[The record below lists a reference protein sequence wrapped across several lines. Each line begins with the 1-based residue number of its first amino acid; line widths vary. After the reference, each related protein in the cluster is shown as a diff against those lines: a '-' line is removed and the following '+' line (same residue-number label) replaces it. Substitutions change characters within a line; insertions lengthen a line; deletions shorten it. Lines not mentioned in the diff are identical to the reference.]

1 MSYKILTKYIKDVSF
16 EISDPKTYFLL
27 EKNIKNYSFVC
38 DMKSKSIKEKIIQ
51 IDMSLRL
58 APKQGGTSSGF
69 HCSVEHS
76 SIIQLEKD
84 IKKEDLEKIVLIKVP
99 EEIYPDI
106 TDIIVFLFNK
116 SGYNKINFGE
126 KINFVKLYETKKL
139 QK

>member
-27 EKNIKNYSFVC
+27 EKNIKNYRFVC
-38 DMKSKSIKEKIIQ
+38 DIKSKSIKEKIIQ

-84 IKKEDLEKIVLIKVP
+84 IKKEDLEKIVLIK
-99 EEIYPDI
+99 
-106 TDIIVFLFNK
+106 
-116 SGYNKINFGE
+116 
-126 KINFVKLYETKKL
+126 
-139 QK
+139 